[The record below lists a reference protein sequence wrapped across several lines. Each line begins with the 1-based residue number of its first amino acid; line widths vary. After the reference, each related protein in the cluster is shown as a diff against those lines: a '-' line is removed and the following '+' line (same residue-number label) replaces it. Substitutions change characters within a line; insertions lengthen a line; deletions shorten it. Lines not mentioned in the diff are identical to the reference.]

1 MTNSV
6 NKSVN
11 KLQKNI
17 QIKCKMNIDK
27 IRQEIRGLSDG
38 KLFFNNAGSS
48 LMPNIVVDSMIDYLH
63 QEEQFGGYEVA
74 NRNAELLENFY
85 VETAKL
91 IHCKPSNIAFM
102 TSATEAFAKA
112 LSSIIFKED
121 DVIITTVDD
130 YISNQITFI
139 SLQKRLNVKIIR
151 IKKLDNNELDFEELE
166 NLIKQHQPKLVAV
179 THIPTNSGLIQDV
192 ESVGKICR
200 QYNVLYL
207 ADCCQS
213 VGQMVVD
220 VEKIGCDF
228 LTATGRKFMRGPRG
242 SGFLYVSDRVLEQD
256 YAPVLLDM
264 RGAHWSEFDSY
275 ELFKTA
281 KRFEHWEVSYAAV
294 LGMMEAVKYANNIG
308 LEQIE
313 NYNKNLAET
322 LRTNLAESGFKV
334 LDIGKNLSSI
344 VTFCGPDNDLEN
356 IQNVLRGNNVF
367 FSASYKHSALIDFT
381 DKKVDGAVR
390 LSPHYFN
397 TLEEIDK
404 VSEILSK
411 S

>member
-1 MTNSV
+1 
-6 NKSVN
+6 
-11 KLQKNI
+11 
-17 QIKCKMNIDK
+17 MNTDK

-48 LMPNIVVDSMIDYLH
+48 LMPNIVVDSMLDYLK

-74 NRNAELLENFY
+74 NKNAELLENFY
-85 VETAKL
+85 TETAKL
-91 IHCKPSNIAFM
+91 INCKPSNIAFM
-102 TSATEAFAKA
+102 TSATEAFSKA
-112 LSSIIFKED
+112 LSSIIFKEGD
-121 DVIITTVDD
+121 TVITTVDD

-151 IKKLDNNELDFEELE
+151 IKKLENNELDLEDLE
-166 NLIKQHQPKLVAV
+166 NLIKQNHPKLVAV
-179 THIPTNSGLIQDV
+179 THIPTNSGLIQDI
-192 ESVGKICR
+192 EAVGKICR
-200 QYNVLYL
+200 QYDILYL

-256 YAPVLLDM
+256 YAPILLDM
-264 RGAHWSEFDSY
+264 RGAHWSEYNNY

-294 LGMMEAVKYANNIG
+294 LGMMEAVQYANIIG
-308 LEQIE
+308 LNNIE
-313 NYNKNLAET
+313 NYNKKLAET
-322 LRTNLAESGFKV
+322 LRKYLEKGGFKV
-334 LDIGKNLSSI
+334 LDTGKNLSSI
-344 VTFCGPDNDLEN
+344 VTFCGPDNDLDN
-356 IQNVLRGNNVF
+356 IQKVLKENNVF
-367 FSASYKHSALIDFT
+367 FSVSYKNSALIDFT

-397 TLEEIDK
+397 TLEEIEK
-404 VSEILSK
+404 VSDILHK
-411 S
+411 SLK

>member
-1 MTNSV
+1 
-6 NKSVN
+6 
-11 KLQKNI
+11 
-17 QIKCKMNIDK
+17 MNTDK

-48 LMPNIVVDSMIDYLH
+48 LMPNIVVDSMIDYLR
-63 QEEQFGGYEVA
+63 QEEQLGGYEVA
-74 NRNAELLENFY
+74 NRNAELLDNFY
-85 VETAKL
+85 AETARL
-91 IHCKPSNIAFM
+91 INCKPSNIAFM

-112 LSSIIFKED
+112 LSSIIFEEGD
-121 DVIITTVDD
+121 TIITTVDD

-139 SLQKRLNVKIIR
+139 SLQKKLNINLLR
-151 IKKLDNNELDFEELE
+151 IKKLENNELDLEELE
-166 NLIKQHQPKLVAV
+166 NLIKQHHPKLVAV
-179 THIPTNSGLIQDV
+179 THIPTNSGLIQDI
-192 ESVGKICR
+192 EAVGKICR
-200 QYNVLYL
+200 QYDVLYL

-220 VEKIGCDF
+220 VDKIGCDF

-256 YAPVLLDM
+256 YAPILLDM
-264 RGAHWSEFDSY
+264 RGAHWSEYDNY

-294 LGMMEAVKYANNIG
+294 LGMMEAVKYANTIG
-308 LEQIE
+308 LNTIE
-313 NYNKNLAET
+313 NYNRKLSET
-322 LRTNLAESGFKV
+322 LRTNLKNSGFKV
-334 LDIGKNLSSI
+334 LDIGQNLSSI

-356 IQNVLRGNNVF
+356 IQKVLREHNVF

-397 TLEEIDK
+397 TLEEVEK
-404 VSEILSK
+404 ASEVLRNSLS
-411 S
+411 

>member
-1 MTNSV
+1 
-6 NKSVN
+6 
-11 KLQKNI
+11 
-17 QIKCKMNIDK
+17 MNTDK
-27 IRQEIRGLSDG
+27 IRQEIIGLSDG

-48 LMPNIVVDSMIDYLH
+48 LMPNTVVDSMIDYLR
-63 QEEQFGGYEVA
+63 QEEQLGGYEVA
-74 NRNAELLENFY
+74 NRNAELLDNFY
-85 VETAKL
+85 AETARL
-91 IHCKPSNIAFM
+91 INCKPSNIAFM

-112 LSSIIFKED
+112 LSSIIFEEGD
-121 DVIITTVDD
+121 TIITTVDD

-139 SLQKRLNVKIIR
+139 SLQKRLNINLLR
-151 IKKLDNNELDFEELE
+151 IKKLENNELDLEELE
-166 NLIKQHQPKLVAV
+166 NLIKEHHPKLVAV
-179 THIPTNSGLIQDV
+179 THIPTNSGLIQDI
-192 ESVGKICR
+192 EAVGKICR
-200 QYNVLYL
+200 QYDVLYL

-220 VEKIGCDF
+220 VQKIGCDF

-256 YAPVLLDM
+256 YAPILLDM
-264 RGAHWSEFDSY
+264 RGAHWSEYDNY

-294 LGMMEAVKYANNIG
+294 LGMMEAVKYANTIG
-308 LEQIE
+308 LNTIE
-313 NYNKNLAET
+313 NYNRKLSET
-322 LRTNLAESGFKV
+322 LRTNLRNSGFKV
-334 LDIGKNLSSI
+334 LDIGKKLSSI

-356 IQNVLRGNNVF
+356 IQKVLREHNVF

-397 TLEEIDK
+397 TIEEIEK
-404 VSEILSK
+404 VSNILKNSLL
-411 S
+411 

>member
-1 MTNSV
+1 MDTG
-6 NKSVN
+6 
-11 KLQKNI
+11 
-17 QIKCKMNIDK
+17 K
-27 IRQEIRGLSDG
+27 IRQETRGLSDG
-38 KLFFNNAGSS
+38 KLFLNNAGSS
-48 LMPNIVVDSMIDYLH
+48 LMPNIVVDSMLDYLK
-63 QEEQFGGYEVA
+63 QEEQLGGYEVA
-74 NRNAELLENFY
+74 NKNAELLENFY
-85 VETAKL
+85 TETAKL
-91 IHCKPSNIAFM
+91 INCKSSNIAFM
-102 TSATEAFAKA
+102 TSATEAFSKA
-112 LSSIIFKED
+112 LSSIIFKEG

-139 SLQKRLNVKIIR
+139 SLHKRLNVKIIR
-151 IKKLDNNELDFEELE
+151 IKKREDNELDLEDLE
-166 NLIKQHQPKLVAV
+166 NLIKEHRPKLVAV
-179 THIPTNSGLIQDV
+179 THIPTNSGLIQAI
-192 ESVGKICR
+192 EAVGKICR
-200 QYNVLYL
+200 QYDILYL

-256 YAPVLLDM
+256 YAPILLDM
-264 RGAHWSEFDSY
+264 RGAHWSEYDNY

-294 LGMMEAVKYANNIG
+294 LGMMEAVKYANNVG
-308 LEQIE
+308 LNTIE
-313 NYNKNLAET
+313 NYNRKLAET
-322 LRTNLAESGFKV
+322 LRINLKNSGFKV
-334 LDIGKNLSSI
+334 LDIGNNLSSI

-356 IQNVLRGNNVF
+356 IQKVLRENNVF

-397 TLEEIDK
+397 TLEEIEK
-404 VSEILSK
+404 VSDILHK
-411 S
+411 SLK

>member
-1 MTNSV
+1 MDTG
-6 NKSVN
+6 
-11 KLQKNI
+11 
-17 QIKCKMNIDK
+17 K
-27 IRQEIRGLSDG
+27 IRQETRGLSDG
-38 KLFFNNAGSS
+38 KLFLNNAGSS
-48 LMPNIVVDSMIDYLH
+48 LMPNIVVDSMLDYLK
-63 QEEQFGGYEVA
+63 QEEQLGGYEVA
-74 NRNAELLENFY
+74 NKNAELLENFY
-85 VETAKL
+85 TETAKL
-91 IHCKPSNIAFM
+91 INCKSSNIAFM
-102 TSATEAFAKA
+102 TSATEAFSKA
-112 LSSIIFKED
+112 LSSIIFKEG

-139 SLQKRLNVKIIR
+139 SLHKRLNVKIIR
-151 IKKLDNNELDFEELE
+151 IKKREDNELDLEDLE
-166 NLIKQHQPKLVAV
+166 NLIKEHRPKLVAV
-179 THIPTNSGLIQDV
+179 THIPTNSGLIQAI
-192 ESVGKICR
+192 EAVGKICR
-200 QYNVLYL
+200 QYDILYL

-256 YAPVLLDM
+256 YAPILLDM
-264 RGAHWSEFDSY
+264 RGAHWSEYDNY

-294 LGMMEAVKYANNIG
+294 LGMMEAVKYANSMG
-308 LEQIE
+308 LNTIE
-313 NYNKNLAET
+313 NYNRKLAET
-322 LRTNLAESGFKV
+322 LRINLKNSGFKV
-334 LDIGKNLSSI
+334 LDIGNNLSSI

-356 IQNVLRGNNVF
+356 IQKVLRENNVF

-397 TLEEIDK
+397 TLEEIEK
-404 VSEILSK
+404 VSDILHK
-411 S
+411 SLK

>member
-1 MTNSV
+1 
-6 NKSVN
+6 
-11 KLQKNI
+11 
-17 QIKCKMNIDK
+17 MNTDK

-48 LMPNIVVDSMIDYLH
+48 LMPNVVVDSMIDYLQ
-63 QEEQFGGYEVA
+63 QEEQFGGYEIA

-85 VETAKL
+85 VETAGL
-91 IHCKPSNIAFM
+91 INCKPFNIAFM

-112 LSSIIFKED
+112 LSSIIFKEG

-151 IKKLDNNELDFEELE
+151 IKKLEDNELDLEDLE
-166 NLIKQHQPKLVAV
+166 NLIKQHHPKLIAV

-192 ESVGKICR
+192 GSVGKICR
-200 QYNVLYL
+200 QYDVLYL

-242 SGFLYVSDRVLEQD
+242 SGFLYVSDRVLEHN

-264 RGAHWSEFDSY
+264 RGAHWSEYDNY

-294 LGMMEAVKYANNIG
+294 LGMMKAVKYAHAIG
-308 LEQIE
+308 LDQIE
-313 NYNKNLAET
+313 DYNKKLAET
-322 LRTNLAESGFKV
+322 LRINLAESGFKV
-334 LDIGKNLSSI
+334 LDIGKNLSAI

-356 IQNVLRGNNVF
+356 IQTVLKENNVF
-367 FSASYKHSALIDFT
+367 FSVSYKHSALIDFT

-397 TLEEIDK
+397 TLEEIEK
-404 VSEILSK
+404 VSEILRK
-411 S
+411 SLK

>member
-1 MTNSV
+1 
-6 NKSVN
+6 
-11 KLQKNI
+11 
-17 QIKCKMNIDK
+17 MNTDK

-48 LMPNIVVDSMIDYLH
+48 LMPNIVVDSMLDYLK

-74 NRNAELLENFY
+74 NKNAELLENFY
-85 VETAKL
+85 TETAKL
-91 IHCKPSNIAFM
+91 INCKPSNIAFM
-102 TSATEAFAKA
+102 TSATEAFSKA
-112 LSSIIFKED
+112 LSSIIFKEGD
-121 DVIITTVDD
+121 TVITTDDD

-151 IKKLDNNELDFEELE
+151 IKKQENNELDLEDFE
-166 NLIKQHQPKLVAV
+166 NLIKQNHPKLVAV
-179 THIPTNSGLIQDV
+179 THIPTNSGLVQDI
-192 ESVGKICR
+192 EAVGKICR
-200 QYNVLYL
+200 QYDILYL

-213 VGQMVVD
+213 VGQMDVD

-242 SGFLYVSDRVLEQD
+242 SGFLYVSDRILEQD
-256 YAPVLLDM
+256 YAPILLDM
-264 RGAHWSEFDSY
+264 RGAHWSEYNNY

-294 LGMMEAVKYANNIG
+294 LGIMEAVKYANNVG
-308 LEQIE
+308 LNNIE
-313 NYNKNLAET
+313 NYNRKLAET
-322 LRTNLAESGFKV
+322 FRINLKNNGFKV
-334 LDIGKNLSSI
+334 LDIGNNLSSI

-356 IQNVLRGNNVF
+356 IQKILRENNVF

-397 TLEEIDK
+397 TLEEIEK
-404 VSEILSK
+404 VSDILHK
-411 S
+411 SLK

>member
-1 MTNSV
+1 
-6 NKSVN
+6 
-11 KLQKNI
+11 
-17 QIKCKMNIDK
+17 MNTDK
-27 IRQEIRGLSDG
+27 IRQEIRGLSGG

-48 LMPNIVVDSMIDYLH
+48 LMPNIVVDSMIDYLQ
-63 QEEQFGGYEVA
+63 QEEQLGGYEVA
-74 NRNAELLENFY
+74 NRNSELLENFY
-85 VETAKL
+85 TETARL
-91 IHCKPSNIAFM
+91 INCKPSNIAFM
-102 TSATEAFAKA
+102 TSATEAFSKA
-112 LSSIIFKED
+112 LSSIIFKEGD
-121 DVIITTVDD
+121 TVITTVDD

-139 SLQKRLNVKIIR
+139 SLQKKLNVKIIR
-151 IKKLDNNELDFEELE
+151 IKKLKDNELDLEDLE
-166 NLIKQHQPKLVAV
+166 NLIKEHHPKLVAV
-179 THIPTNSGLIQDV
+179 THIPTNSGLIQDI
-192 ESVGKICR
+192 EAVGKICR
-200 QYNVLYL
+200 QYDVLYL

-256 YAPVLLDM
+256 YAPILLDM
-264 RGAHWSEFDSY
+264 RGAHWSEYDDY
-275 ELFKTA
+275 KLFETA

-294 LGMMEAVKYANNIG
+294 LGMMEAVKYANTIG
-308 LEQIE
+308 LNTIG
-313 NYNKNLAET
+313 NYNIKLAET
-322 LRTNLAESGFKV
+322 LRANLENSGFKV

-344 VTFCGPDNDLEN
+344 VTFCGRDNDLEN
-356 IQNVLRGNNVF
+356 IQKVLRENNVF

-397 TLEEIDK
+397 TIEEIEK
-404 VSEILSK
+404 VSDILKNSL

>member
-1 MTNSV
+1 
-6 NKSVN
+6 
-11 KLQKNI
+11 
-17 QIKCKMNIDK
+17 MNTDK

-48 LMPNIVVDSMIDYLH
+48 LMPNIVVDSMLDYLQ

-74 NRNAELLENFY
+74 NKNAELLENFY
-85 VETAKL
+85 TETAKL
-91 IHCKPSNIAFM
+91 INCKPSNIAFM
-102 TSATEAFAKA
+102 TSATEAFSKA
-112 LSSIIFKED
+112 LSSIIFKEGD
-121 DVIITTVDD
+121 TVITTVDD

-151 IKKLDNNELDFEELE
+151 IKKLENNELDLEDLE
-166 NLIKQHQPKLVAV
+166 NLIKQNHPKLVAV
-179 THIPTNSGLIQDV
+179 THIPTNSGLIQDI
-192 ESVGKICR
+192 EAVGKICR
-200 QYNVLYL
+200 QYDILYL

-256 YAPVLLDM
+256 YAPILLDM
-264 RGAHWSEFDSY
+264 RGAHWSEYNNY

-294 LGMMEAVKYANNIG
+294 LGMMEAVKYANNVG
-308 LEQIE
+308 LNNIE
-313 NYNKNLAET
+313 NYNRKLAET
-322 LRTNLAESGFKV
+322 LRKNLKNGGFKV

-344 VTFCGPDNDLEN
+344 VTFCGPDNDLDN
-356 IQNVLRGNNVF
+356 IQKVLKENNVF
-367 FSASYKHSALIDFT
+367 FSVSYKNSALIDFT

-397 TLEEIDK
+397 TLEEIEK
-404 VSEILSK
+404 VSDILHK
-411 S
+411 SLK

>member
-1 MTNSV
+1 
-6 NKSVN
+6 
-11 KLQKNI
+11 
-17 QIKCKMNIDK
+17 MNTDK

-48 LMPNIVVDSMIDYLH
+48 LMPNIVVDSMLDYLK

-74 NRNAELLENFY
+74 NKKAELLENFY
-85 VETAKL
+85 TETAKL
-91 IHCKPSNIAFM
+91 INCKPSNIAFM
-102 TSATEAFAKA
+102 TSATEAFSKA
-112 LSSIIFKED
+112 LSSIIFKEGD
-121 DVIITTVDD
+121 TVITTVDD

-151 IKKLDNNELDFEELE
+151 IKKLENNELDLEDFE
-166 NLIKQHQPKLVAV
+166 NLIKQNHPKLVAV
-179 THIPTNSGLIQDV
+179 THIPTNSGLVQDI
-192 ESVGKICR
+192 EAVGKICR
-200 QYNVLYL
+200 QYDILYL

-242 SGFLYVSDRVLEQD
+242 SGFLYVSDRILEQD
-256 YAPVLLDM
+256 YAPILLDM
-264 RGAHWSEFDSY
+264 RGAHWSEYNNY

-294 LGMMEAVKYANNIG
+294 LGMMEAVKYANNVG
-308 LEQIE
+308 LNNIE
-313 NYNKNLAET
+313 NYNRKLAQTFRINLKN
-322 LRTNLAESGFKV
+322 NGFKV
-334 LDIGKNLSSI
+334 LDIGNNLSSI

-356 IQNVLRGNNVF
+356 IQKVLRENNVF

-397 TLEEIDK
+397 TLEEVEK
-404 VSEILSK
+404 VSEVLRK
-411 S
+411 SLL